1 MATRSI
7 PWKLRGV
14 QTKGHVRPMFTV
26 AWPHFVSV
34 FDNLL
39 SNEDGAKAIELV
51 LKGLRFGIKIANT
64 FDMHDAC
71 HAYINILTKHANLNK
86 GKLLVM
92 KNVECIRV
100 LLKIA
105 QEEGESICLCW
116 EQLLCVMSSLRN
128 MDACHHPGTCDDR
141 FFKSIQ
147 HTAEA
152 KQISKRIR
160 YSAFSSKLNRKT
172 GPQESIEQARASEKS
187 NAINLVKYVDLK
199 VIERAQYV
207 SWI

>member
-1 MATRSI
+1 MAARKLQADIEKQAVDRMRRRPSMTRALRVGDS
-7 PWKLRGV
+7 KLGGDAFYTMENLRGV

-116 EQLLCVMSSLRN
+116 EQLLCVMSRWRDMNCLLPPRHLVMIDSSNQVNRQPKQSKAVSGCVTRHFRRN
-128 MDACHHPGTCDDR
+128 
-141 FFKSIQ
+141 
-147 HTAEA
+147 
-152 KQISKRIR
+152 
-160 YSAFSSKLNRKT
+160 
-172 GPQESIEQARASEKS
+172 
-187 NAINLVKYVDLK
+187 
-199 VIERAQYV
+199 
-207 SWI
+207 